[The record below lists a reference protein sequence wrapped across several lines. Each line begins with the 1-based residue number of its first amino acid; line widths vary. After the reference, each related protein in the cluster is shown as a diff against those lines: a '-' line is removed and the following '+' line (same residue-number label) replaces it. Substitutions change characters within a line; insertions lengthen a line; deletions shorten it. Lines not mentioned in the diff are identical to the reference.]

1 MNRSDTQK
9 LAEALV
15 EASAAITST
24 LNCDETIEHILV
36 QIGKVVPHD
45 TANVMLIDGDT
56 ARVYRGQ
63 GYEQFG
69 TVSQLGEIR
78 FEWAT
83 VPGLLQIVEEKRPL
97 TIPDVSKYDQ
107 WVVSLPAHQW
117 IQSYVGV
124 PMLIHDEV
132 IGFLNVMSA
141 TVNFFGEKDAERLLA
156 LANYAASAIHNA
168 QLYQQVQDE
177 LERRKQVEA
186 ELRVYQ
192 ADLEQLV
199 EKRTKALWAENLQR
213 QHLETK
219 QAVEDERQRIA
230 REVHDGVLQ
239 SLLGLR
245 LRLLYIMQMEA
256 TATAETEFTE
266 LIDEILHVAKEMRG
280 LISGL
285 HTRELASG
293 LPAALIDL
301 AVQLQKAYTMK
312 VHTDIFYEPGTLSPE
327 QEHHILRI
335 AQEAMANACSHGGAS
350 DIWLRVD
357 DGGENGRF
365 ALNIKDNGIGFAVNA
380 ASRTGWGIT
389 NMRQRARLISGNFRL
404 ISEVGKG
411 ARVRVIIA

>member
-1 MNRSDTQK
+1 MKTDTQK

-24 LNCDETIEHILV
+24 LDHAEIIDRILA
-36 QIGKVVPHD
+36 QIGNVVPHD
-45 TANVMLIDGDT
+45 TANVMLIEGET
-56 ARVYRGQ
+56 AQVYRGQ

-69 TVSQLGEIR
+69 TVSQLDNIL

-97 TIPDVSKYDQ
+97 IIPDISQYDG

-141 TVNFFGEKDAERLLA
+141 TVNFFQEDDADRLLA

-168 QLYQQVQDE
+168 QLYRQAQEE
-177 LERRKQVEA
+177 LERRKEVEA
-186 ELRVYQ
+186 ELRAYQ
-192 ADLEQLV
+192 SDLETLV
-199 EKRTKALWAENLQR
+199 EKRTKELWAENLQR
-213 QHLETK
+213 QHLETR

-245 LRLLYIMQMEA
+245 LRLLYIMQMEENSV
-256 TATAETEFTE
+256 AETEFTE
-266 LIDEILHVAKEMRG
+266 LIDEIMRVAAEMRG
-280 LISGL
+280 LLKGL
-285 HTRELASG
+285 HTNELSSG
-293 LPAALIDL
+293 LSSALFQL
-301 AVQLQKAYTMK
+301 AEQMQKVYRVQ
-312 VHTDIFYEPGTLSPE
+312 VHTDILYESRTLTDV

-335 AQEAMANACSHGGAS
+335 AQEAMTNACNHSQAS
-350 DIWLRVD
+350 DVWLRVEE
-357 DGGENGRF
+357 GGENGRF
-365 ALNIKDNGIGFAVNA
+365 TLTIKDNGTGFAVNTA
-380 ASRTGWGIT
+380 ASEGWGIK
-389 NMRQRARLISGNFRL
+389 NMRQRTRLVGGNFRL
-404 ISEVGKG
+404 KSEVGRS
-411 ARVRVIIA
+411 AQVRVIIA